1 MEKKIYIHILI
12 ELSNLLLFRSRLKN
26 NDIKEFPLKKYL
38 MRPYLG
44 SESIEDIRKK
54 KFNYL
59 LCKGRS
65 VHLGKN
71 CSKY

>member
-1 MEKKIYIHILI
+1 MALVDANYKFTAVDTGSYGKKNIYILI

-26 NDIKEFPLKKYL
+26 NDIKEFPLKTYL

-54 KFNYL
+54 KI
-59 LCKGRS
+59 
-65 VHLGKN
+65 
-71 CSKY
+71 